1 MNYNCIFRFD
11 GSIRTQSISA
21 NSEDDARQKMA
32 DIFRRNYSGSDCEL
46 LVAEGIGERKR
57 DYKLL
62 MEINGSRVA
71 QSISATSKENAIG
84 YFLKNYSQNSRW
96 KVISIQ

>member
-1 MNYNCIFRFD
+1 MNYNCIFFYN
-11 GSIRTQSISA
+11 GSTRSQNITA
-21 NSEDDARQKMA
+21 NSESEARKKME
-32 DIFRRNYSGSDCEL
+32 DIIRIHYTNCDCEV

-57 DYKLL
+57 DFKLF

-84 YFLKNYSQNSRW
+84 YFRKNYPQHSNW